1 MTLNNNHSFIHS
13 VKQYFFVDIAV
24 GAPFEEE
31 GRGSVYIYNGYKL
44 GLWSRAT
51 QRITAAEID
60 RGIRTFGIS
69 FSRPYDVDQNGYTG
83 STNFDSEYCKSMHFV
98 CSMILS
104 TTWWPSQPMISP
116 LTTDQAEIQI
126 TDR

>member
-1 MTLNNNHSFIHS
+1 MAKITYAQGRRTL
-13 VKQYFFVDIAV
+13 VLYLTFVDIAV

-44 GLWSRAT
+44 GLWSRST

-60 RGIRTFGIS
+60 KGIRTFGIS

-83 STNFDSEYCKSMHFV
+83 NTNVD
-98 CSMILS
+98 I
-104 TTWWPSQPMISP
+104 
-116 LTTDQAEIQI
+116 
-126 TDR
+126 